1 VFHQFDAATF
11 QVGYRFAAARSARLQ
26 VDVDF
31 AHFFLT
37 HQASA
42 ALDATG
48 WDWTAHGTGVP
59 AISAIMARMSGV
71 QVPPQ

>member
-1 VFHQFDAATF
+1 VFHQFYAATF

-26 VDVDF
+26 IDLGF

-37 HQASA
+37 HQGSA
-42 ALDATG
+42 IDPAGTG
-48 WDWTAHGTGVP
+48 VAMHGVGVP
-59 AISAIMARMSGV
+59 AISVIIARMSGV